1 MYCQNIKYYFGDSK
15 QCGKKRI
22 RSGKFYKGWDKTVI
36 VCHMCIFL
44 ITKLQK
50 STEEL

>member
-1 MYCQNIKYYFGDSK
+1 MHCQNMQYYFGDSK
-15 QCGKKRI
+15 QYGKKRI

-44 ITKLQK
+44 TPKLQT
-50 STEEL
+50 SNEEL